1 MLNIKYTNS
10 IDFWLGV
17 SYGTLTALS
26 FYITQYTI
34 FLPLWMF
41 LLIINIVSS
50 AYKSYFVIMMYGIDS
65 P

>member
-10 IDFWLGV
+10 IDFWLRV